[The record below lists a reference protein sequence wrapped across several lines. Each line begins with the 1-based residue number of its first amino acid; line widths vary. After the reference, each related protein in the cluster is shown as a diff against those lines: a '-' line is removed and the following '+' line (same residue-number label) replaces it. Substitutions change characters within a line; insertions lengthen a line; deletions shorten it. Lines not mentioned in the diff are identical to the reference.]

1 MTKRDIMT
9 KKFEARGYKVWNF
22 DRIYLNINKAYYDL
36 DKDAYIYDKE
46 DEEEVGE
53 LKAKLEAEENELIAE
68 IEKSFE
74 EFKDEKPRLAGKH
87 TVDKLLKVRPN
98 LEARFEQTTW
108 ELKVDNV
115 AVGVEFT
122 KEGLVTIR

>member
-9 KKFEARGYKVWNF
+9 KKFEARGYKIWNF

-46 DEEEVGE
+46 NEEAVEE
-53 LKAKLEAEENELIAE
+53 LKAKFEVEENELIAE

-87 TVDKLLKVRPN
+87 TVDKLLKVHPN
-98 LEARFEQTTW
+98 LEGRFEQATW
-108 ELKVDNV
+108 ELKVDNIV
-115 AVGVEFT
+115 VGVEFT
-122 KEGLVTIR
+122 KDGLVITR